1 MRYYIKRID
10 IEKLD
15 LDDEVVL
22 LNEHGKEYADNNGY
36 ILLHLGNGDLYIYNM
51 SGSGETIWL
60 EKAYID
66 GDILRCI
73 YKCNGYFQE
82 IMIGILKKVE
92 HKEWKRKTEEE

>member
-1 MRYYIKRID
+1 MRYYIREEDIKDLDSDID
-10 IEKLD
+10 IGLVDRHGNTPEED
-15 LDDEVVL
+15 GDVL
-22 LNEHGKEYADNNGY
+22 LHF
-36 ILLHLGNGDLYIYNM
+36 GDGELYICNM

-73 YKCNGYFQE
+73 YKCNEFFQE
-82 IMIGILKKVE
+82 IIIGILKKEV